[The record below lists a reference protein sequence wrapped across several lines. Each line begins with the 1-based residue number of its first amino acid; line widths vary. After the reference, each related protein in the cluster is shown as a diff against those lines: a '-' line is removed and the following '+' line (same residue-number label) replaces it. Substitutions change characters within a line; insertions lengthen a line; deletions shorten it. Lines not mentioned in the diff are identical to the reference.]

1 MANLYW
7 NKVLA
12 GLAVAVSAVS
22 GKFQKHLILRFVST
36 LIWYLPDSLVI
47 KHIYIYTILAI
58 PTFTLLSSRSGLLD
72 PKIDIPQMEVTFTDG
87 QKDSLVLE
95 HYNAMPDSKNIDPRR
110 LCNYL
115 GHLKNEK
122 TARVAVT
129 GCVDERNLEG
139 KMYISMIS
147 KRSPYQKLFSMDLDG
162 TVNPIEVTESNDAYK
177 TAHGSVVSR
186 NGGEFQDYD
195 EIGETDI
202 EEAAEASTTDGV
214 PYNLKITVK
223 IGTDTAAINK
233 IVNSLGRTVDDWLAE
248 MFTHVQNHYHHATL
262 QHKINFEV
270 VSNISVYS
278 SLFLFNLAII
288 YIPKYKTRLSS

>member
-1 MANLYW
+1 MTNLYW
-7 NKVLA
+7 NKILA
-12 GLAVAVSAVS
+12 GIAVAVSAVS
-22 GKFQKHLILRFVST
+22 GKFQKHLILIFVST
-36 LIWYLPDSLVI
+36 LIWYFHDSLVI
-47 KHIYIYTILAI
+47 KHTYIYIILAT

-72 PKIDIPQMEVTFTDG
+72 PKIDIPQVEVTFTDG

-95 HYNAMPDSKNIDPRR
+95 HYNALPHSKNIDPRR

-162 TVNPIEVTESNDAYK
+162 TVNPIKVTESNDAYK
-177 TAHGSVVSR
+177 TAHGAVVSR

-214 PYNLKITVK
+214 PYNLKVTVK

-233 IVNSLGRTVDDWLAE
+233 IVNDLGRTVDDWLAE
-248 MFTHVQNHYHHATL
+248 TFTHVQNHYHHDTL

-270 VSNISVYS
+270 DSNVFRN
-278 SLFLFNLAII
+278 LFFTIF
-288 YIPKYKTRLSS
+288 SF

>member
-1 MANLYW
+1 M
-7 NKVLA
+7 
-12 GLAVAVSAVS
+12 
-22 GKFQKHLILRFVST
+22 
-36 LIWYLPDSLVI
+36 I
-47 KHIYIYTILAI
+47 KQTYIYIIVAS

-72 PKIDIPQMEVTFTDG
+72 PKIDIPQVEVTFEDG
-87 QKDSLVLE
+87 QKDTLVLE
-95 HYNAMPDSKNIDPRR
+95 HYNAMPHSKNIDPLR

-147 KRSPYQKLFSMDLDG
+147 KRSPYQKRFSMDLDG
-162 TVNPIEVTESNDAYK
+162 TVNPIQVTKSNDAYK
-177 TAHGSVVSR
+177 TTNGHVVSR
-186 NGGEFQDYD
+186 EGGEFQDYD
-195 EIGETDI
+195 EIGEIDV
-202 EEAAEASTTDGV
+202 EAAAEASTTDGV

-233 IVNSLGRTVDDWLAE
+233 IVNGLGRTVDDWLAE
-248 MFTHVQNHYHHATL
+248 MFTHVQNHYHHDTL

-270 VSNISVYS
+270 YLNFFIYRVYS
-278 SLFLFNLAII
+278 LKLFFSQFFFKIEAILSLIDLWSDTKLWRGAHCQW
-288 YIPKYKTRLSS
+288 